1 MVMRVQLVAGEYRVV
16 LPREAVE
23 ELKLKDGDAVEI
35 KPLPQGAES
44 RYVGVDEAME
54 SYFETEPS
62 HRESYRA
69 LAK

>member
-1 MVMRVQLVAGEYRVV
+1 MRVQLVAGEYRVV

-35 KPLPQGAES
+35 KPLLQGAPGEH
-44 RYVGVDEAME
+44 RTMTLEEGME
-54 SYFETEPS
+54 IFRRIEPK
-62 HRESYRA
+62 HREAFRE